1 MELNIPE
8 NELAKALVGGR
19 AGSEV
24 TVRWGDLDALNHVN
38 NTLYFRYLEEARIK
52 RLRDADIAVAGTNRR
67 IVVAR
72 CACDFLRPIGWP
84 ATIYVDMVI
93 VRVGRSSL
101 EYEAELHVVG
111 DTSGPSAK
119 AQVIIVGTDAQ
130 TGRSAPWTESELQA
144 LAQVFVSP
152 GA

>member
-1 MELNIPE
+1 LELSNPV
-8 NELAKALVGGR
+8 NELANALVGTR

-24 TVRWGDLDALNHVN
+24 AVRWGDLDALNHVN
-38 NTLYFRYLEEARIK
+38 NTLYFRYLEEARIN
-52 RLRDADIAVAGTNRR
+52 RLRAAGIGVAGTNRR

-72 CACDFLRPIGWP
+72 SACDFLRPIGWP
-84 ATIYVDMVI
+84 ATIYVDMEI

-111 DTSGPSAK
+111 DAAGPSAK

-130 TGRSAPWTESELQA
+130 TDRSSPWTESELQG
-144 LAQVFVSP
+144 LAKIFVTPS
-152 GA
+152 A